1 MQGDAG
7 RQLILRCHG
16 LRARCRTPSQ
26 IFRGR
31 RISREPFDESS
42 ARTSSDKSLK
52 GQHMVQGHG
61 QRGID
66 VLAPL
71 GSSSSRSLAGQAT
84 PREALM
90 QGSFKF
96 AVSGSSRR
104 FTTEGCNEALPNPMQ
119 DDSSKWLPCL
129 DLAPPAMVRVNDGW
143 MLLPPD
149 PALKMIK
156 PGSLLSSGGRALV
169 LPRHATC

>member
-1 MQGDAG
+1 
-7 RQLILRCHG
+7 
-16 LRARCRTPSQ
+16 
-26 IFRGR
+26 
-31 RISREPFDESS
+31 
-42 ARTSSDKSLK
+42 
-52 GQHMVQGHG
+52 MVQGHG

-71 GSSSSRSLAGQAT
+71 GPSSSRSLAGQAT

-169 LPRHATC
+169 LPGHATC